1 MSNNI
6 FDKNN
11 RLIIS
16 APYII
21 AEAGVNHEGS
31 LKKAYKLI
39 DFAKK
44 GGADAIKFQT
54 YKAEKLVIKNSPA
67 YWDTKKEKT
76 KNQFDLFKKYDHFEK
91 EDYIKLYRHCVKKK
105 IDFLSTPFDNESVDF
120 LNPLM
125 KYFKIASAD
134 LNNIPL
140 LKKIASKKKPIFLS
154 TGASNL
160 EEIKSSVKLLKKYG
174 INKIALLHCILN
186 YPTASHNANLN
197 MINSLKKE
205 FVKIKIGYSDHTLPD
220 QDMMVP
226 TTAFLLGAKIIEKH
240 FTLNKKLPGNDH
252 YHSMDYKD
260 LKKLRSNIN
269 KILNLIGNKKIKGPI
284 PSEKK
289 AIKNA
294 RRSIVVAKKIKKGEK
309 FSEQNLTFKRPA
321 VGLSISEW
329 NKVIGKRSKKNLKED
344 DVVKKIH
351 IL

>member
-1 MSNNI
+1 MSKI
-6 FDKNN
+6 FNKKNGVK
-11 RLIIS
+11 IS
-16 APYII
+16 MPYLI

-31 LKKAYKLI
+31 LKKAFKLI
-39 DFAKK
+39 ELAKK

-76 KNQFDLFKKYDHFEK
+76 KNQFDLFKKYDFFEK
-91 EDYIKLYRHCVKKK
+91 EDYVKLYRHCKKKK
-105 IDFLSTPFDNESVDF
+105 IDFLSTPFDNEAVEF
-120 LNPLM
+120 LSPLV

-140 LKKIASKKKPIFLS
+140 LKKISSKRKPIFLS

-160 EEIKSSVKLLKKYG
+160 KEIKSAVKLLKKSG
-174 INKIALLHCILN
+174 CKKIALLHCILN
-186 YPTASHNANLN
+186 YPTISHNANLN
-197 MINSLKKE
+197 MISSLKKE
-205 FVKIKIGYSDHTLPD
+205 FNKIKIGYSDHTLPD
-220 QDMMVP
+220 KDMIVP
-226 TTAFLLGAKIIEKH
+226 TTAFLLGAEIIEKH
-240 FTLNKKLPGNDH
+240 FTYNKNLPGNDH

-260 LKKLRSNIN
+260 LKKLKSNLK
-269 KILNLIGNKKIKGPI
+269 KILNIIGKKKSKQPI

-294 RRSIVVAKKIKKGEK
+294 RRSIVVAKNIKKGEK

-329 NKVIGKRSKKNLKED
+329 ENVIGKKAKINLKKD
-344 DVVKKIH
+344 KVINKTH
-351 IL
+351 IS

>member
-6 FDKNN
+6 FNKKNK
-11 RLIIS
+11 LIIS

-39 DFAKK
+39 AFAKK

-54 YKAEKLVIKNSPA
+54 YKAEKLTIKNSPA

-91 EDYIKLYRHCVKKK
+91 EDYVKLYRYCIKKK

-140 LKKIASKKKPIFLS
+140 LKKISSKKKPIFLS

-160 EEIKSSVKLLKKYG
+160 KEIKSSVKLLRKYD

-205 FVKIKIGYSDHTLPD
+205 FREIKIGYSDHTLPD

-226 TTAFLLGAKIIEKH
+226 TTAFLLGATIIEKH
-240 FTLNKKLPGNDH
+240 FTLNKKIPGNDH

-260 LKKLRSNIN
+260 LKKLKSNIS
-269 KILNLIGNKKIKGPI
+269 KILNLIGNKKIKQPI

-294 RRSIVVAKKIKKGEK
+294 RRSIVVARKIKKGEK

-321 VGLSISEW
+321 IGLSISEW
-329 NKVIGKRSKKNLKED
+329 NNVIGKRSKKNLKED
-344 DVVKKIH
+344 DVVKKSH

>member
-6 FDKNN
+6 FDKDNK
-11 RLIIS
+11 LMMS

-67 YWDTKKEKT
+67 YWDIKKRKT

-91 EDYIKLYRHCVKKK
+91 EDYVKLYRHCVKKK

-120 LNPLM
+120 LNPLV

-140 LKKIASKKKPIFLS
+140 LKKIASKKNQYFYQQELQILK
-154 TGASNL
+154 
-160 EEIKSSVKLLKKYG
+160 EIKSSVKLLKKYG

-197 MINSLKKE
+197 MINSLKKSLLKLKLVTLIIL
-205 FVKIKIGYSDHTLPD
+205 FLIKI
-220 QDMMVP
+220 
-226 TTAFLLGAKIIEKH
+226 
-240 FTLNKKLPGNDH
+240 
-252 YHSMDYKD
+252 
-260 LKKLRSNIN
+260 
-269 KILNLIGNKKIKGPI
+269 
-284 PSEKK
+284 
-289 AIKNA
+289 
-294 RRSIVVAKKIKKGEK
+294 
-309 FSEQNLTFKRPA
+309 
-321 VGLSISEW
+321 
-329 NKVIGKRSKKNLKED
+329 
-344 DVVKKIH
+344 
-351 IL
+351 